1 MLRSEYCCSVPA
13 LAFGVAVV
21 ETWTL
26 CARMLMC
33 RNSAMEYER
42 HTDSYFD
49 PFAEMYN
56 VSAPASAFGNG
67 V

>member
-1 MLRSEYCCSVPA
+1 MLRSEYYDVP
-13 LAFGVAVV
+13 
-21 ETWTL
+21 TL
-26 CARMLMC
+26 RLLRPLCVRGRLLMLSD
-33 RNSAMEYER
+33 SAMEYER

-49 PFAEMYN
+49 PFAELYN